1 MAGKLEPLKMEPLEV
16 EEAEEGQ
23 TKSSKKTEDLL
34 AMVKKLQKE
43 GSLEPQIRD
52 LIHRINELQ
61 QAKKKSS
68 EELGEAQDLWEALH
82 GELDSLNGEKV
93 HLEEVL
99 SKKQEALRILQLHCQ
114 TTESEAQRLL
124 AEQSEDLTGQH
135 KALWEF
141 QMLEQRL
148 AWEIRALESSKA
160 QLLTEENLAR
170 AKLELVEQQLRLP
183 PVVEGAPAVNDGLKA
198 ELEEFRGQVP
208 VQTQSTS
215 EDLADKKERS
225 GARDGGQA
233 GRAGDRTGGGVPRV
247 PQREGLWGA
256 GRPRGL
262 TVTGQRQLR
271 SGSLTPGSGR
281 PAPSSWAPASRM
293 TGSRRWSWP

>member
-1 MAGKLEPLKMEPLEV
+1 MKFPWGHRMSPLPWRFKL
-16 EEAEEGQ
+16 
-23 TKSSKKTEDLL
+23 
-34 AMVKKLQKE
+34 
-43 GSLEPQIRD
+43 SLCFPV
-52 LIHRINELQ
+52 
-61 QAKKKSS
+61 
-68 EELGEAQDLWEALH
+68 
-82 GELDSLNGEKV
+82 NGEKV

-114 TTESEAQRLL
+114 TTESEAQRCW
-124 AEQSEDLTGQH
+124 SSDWPGRSVP
-135 KALWEF
+135 W
-141 QMLEQRL
+141 
-148 AWEIRALESSKA
+148 RAARRNCSLKVGLRSRVGGEGRSRQPAGASGPA
-160 QLLTEENLAR
+160 CDAPTPAENLAR